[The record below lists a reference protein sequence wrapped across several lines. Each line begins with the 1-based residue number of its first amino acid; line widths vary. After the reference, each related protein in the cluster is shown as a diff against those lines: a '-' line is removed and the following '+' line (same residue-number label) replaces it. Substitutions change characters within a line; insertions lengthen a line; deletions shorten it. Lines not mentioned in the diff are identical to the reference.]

1 MMSSALCNEKAD
13 MCDAQ
18 ARASLDTPLAVHWL
32 EMSQEWRSLAAED
45 SPQATLARLMVTQRR
60 H

>member
-1 MMSSALCNEKAD
+1 MMNSTLCNEKAD

-18 ARASLDTPLAVHWL
+18 ARASVDTPLAAHWL
-32 EMSQEWRSLAAED
+32 EMSEEWRSLAADD
-45 SPQATLARLMVTQRR
+45 SPQATLARLMSTKRR